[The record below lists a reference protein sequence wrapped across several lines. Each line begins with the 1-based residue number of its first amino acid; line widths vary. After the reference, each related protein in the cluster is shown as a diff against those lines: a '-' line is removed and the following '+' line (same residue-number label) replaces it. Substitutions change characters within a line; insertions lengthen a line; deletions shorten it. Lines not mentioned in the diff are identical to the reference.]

1 MENFYYIALKTFGI
15 FVRFL
20 PAPLAMHLGRLLG
33 ILVYFFDI
41 KHRSIASANLKV
53 AFAKIKTPAEIKKIT
68 KQFFVNYGLNLIE
81 VFRLPLMNRE
91 NFDRYIKMEGRENIT
106 EALAKKKGVILL
118 AMHFGSWE
126 MASLSSAMMEH
137 PYKVI
142 VNPQKRY
149 SKLDDL
155 LNSYR
160 SCGGNVVLSRGLGTR
175 EMIKSLQN
183 NELIGL
189 VADQGGRD
197 GVLVPFFERQASMSS
212 GAIRLGLKFDVPI
225 CFSIIVRDKGGANHR
240 LIIHPPLKLIN
251 TGNVDQDVA
260 ANLNEIVK
268 IMEEYIRKYPAEYMW
283 FYKIWKYSRESNIV
297 ILDDGRTGHL
307 RQSQAAAAMIRRTL
321 ADSAQQIQSETAV
334 IHIRFKSK
342 FHSSLMAVLSNIVNA
357 FVFQGRLEVL
367 KIFLTPES
375 FKEVVSLKADYIVS
389 CGSSTAG
396 LNYLLSDDQKAKSV
410 AIQRPGILGTQKF
423 DLVILPQ
430 HDEPKKKPDNVI
442 LTKGAIN
449 LITPGYLDEQ
459 SELLMKHF
467 SHLKFSQRTRIGL
480 LVGGN
485 TEEYVLTEQQIKRVV
500 NQLKEAAEQ
509 LNAEILVT
517 TSRRTPACVENFIFR
532 ELKKHPR
539 CPLLISPNRQ
549 DVPEAVGGI
558 LGLSDI
564 IVVSGDSISMVSE
577 AASSGKNTIV
587 FPVAHRDK
595 VLQRVLKH
603 DRFIE
608 NLNSQGYIVSVQAKE
623 IAQTVYAM
631 ARNKIKTNRLNDSDT
646 VLEAARYL
654 I

>member
-1 MENFYYIALKTFGI
+1 METFYYLALKLFGI
-15 FVRFL
+15 FVRIL
-20 PAPLAMHLGRLLG
+20 PAVLALQLGRFLG

-53 AFAKIKTPAEIKKIT
+53 VFAKTKTPAEIKQIT
-68 KQFFVNYGLNLIE
+68 KQFFMNYGLNLIE
-81 VFRLPLMNRE
+81 VFRLPLMNKE
-91 NFDRYIKMEGRENIT
+91 KFEQYIKMEGRENIT
-106 EALAKKKGVILL
+106 EALQKKKGVILL

-149 SKLDDL
+149 SKLDEL

-189 VADQGGRD
+189 VVDQGGRD
-197 GVLVPFFERQASMSS
+197 GVLVPFFDRQASMSS
-212 GAIRLGLKFDVPI
+212 GAIRLGLKFNVPI
-225 CFSIIVRDKGGANHR
+225 CFSIIVREKGIQHR

-251 TGNVDQDVA
+251 TGNVDQDVS
-260 ANLNEIVK
+260 ANLAEIVK
-268 IMEEYIRKYPAEYMW
+268 IMEGYIQKYPAEYMW
-283 FYKIWKYSRESNIV
+283 FYKIWKYSKESNVV

-307 RQSQAAAAMIRRTL
+307 RQSQAVAAMVQRAL
-321 ADSAQQIQSETAV
+321 AGSERHVQSEIKV
-334 IHIRFKSK
+334 IRIRYKSK
-342 FHSSLMAVLSNIVNA
+342 FHSTLMSILSSVVNS

-367 KIFLTPES
+367 KLFLTAES

-396 LNYLLSDDQKAKSV
+396 LNYLLSDDQQAKSV
-410 AIQRPGILGTQKF
+410 AIQRPGILSTKKF

-430 HDEPKKKPDNVI
+430 HDEPKIKPDNVI
-442 LTKGAIN
+442 VTKGAIN
-449 LITPGYLDEQ
+449 LITPEYLAEQ
-459 SELLMKHF
+459 SEQLVRQF

-480 LVGGN
+480 LVGGS
-485 TEEYVLTEQQIKRVV
+485 TEEYLLTEQQIKRVI
-500 NQLKEAAEQ
+500 NQLKEAVKQ

-517 TSRRTPACVENFIFR
+517 TSRRTPASVENFIYR
-532 ELKKHPR
+532 ELKKHPL
-539 CPLLISPNRQ
+539 CPLLISPGRQ
-549 DVPEAVGGI
+549 DVPAAVGGI

-564 IVVSGDSISMVSE
+564 VVVSGDSISMVSE

-595 VLQRVLKH
+595 VLKRVLKH
-603 DRFIE
+603 DRFIK
-608 NLNSQGYIVSVQAKE
+608 NLNSQGYIVSVQVTE

-631 ARNKIKTNRLNDSDT
+631 ARNKIKTNRLNDNDA